1 MNRSIGVLLSAL
13 VFAVPAAAANDRQ
26 LMNSKPSPS
35 ASSPAPPPTP
45 PPATTQTYYV
55 AADGSDTASGSIT
68 SPWKTVDR
76 VNQQVLNP
84 GDAVLF
90 RAGDTFAD
98 AVLMPPSSGTPGQP
112 VTYGVYGNGRAT
124 ITQGEWSHASYVAL
138 RTLQFGAQVQAG
150 TDGGVHVSDWNIVN
164 VQILPAQGN
173 QRLGL
178 NYNGDRLT
186 LQQST
191 IRGTGLSGIL
201 MIGDTA
207 TITQNTIDNVG
218 LYNIGYNAHGI
229 YLDAS
234 NVTVDSNTITRFSAS
249 AVSARYRNS
258 TVTHNAIDTGQI
270 GIDFYQTDSV
280 AGMSK
285 WTGNTIRNTTAA
297 GIYTTSG
304 DYPLMESFT
313 IKSNTIA
320 APTNTVAGW
329 QAMNLGKTSGKYA
342 LS

>member
-1 MNRSIGVLLSAL
+1 MKRSVGVLLMAL
-13 VFAVPAAAANDRQ
+13 VFATPAATADARQ
-26 LMNSKPSPS
+26 SKNPKPSPPPP
-35 ASSPAPPPTP
+35 SPAPSPQP
-45 PPATTQTYYV
+45 PPVTTQTYYV
-55 AADGSDTASGSIT
+55 AATGSDTASGSIT

-84 GDAVLF
+84 GDTVLF

-98 AVLMPPSSGTPGQP
+98 AVLMPPSSGTPGKP
-112 VTYGVYGNGRAT
+112 VTYGVYGNGRA
-124 ITQGEWSHASYVAL
+124 IIAQGEWSHASYVAL
-138 RTLQFGAQVQAG
+138 RALQFGAQVQAG
-150 TDGGVHVSDWNIVN
+150 TNGGVHVSDWSIVN
-164 VQILPAQGN
+164 VQILPAPGN
-173 QRLGL
+173 QTLGL

-258 TVTHNAIDTGQI
+258 TVTHNTIDTGQI

-280 AGMSK
+280 AGKSV
-285 WTGNTIRNTTAA
+285 WTGNTIRNAASA

-320 APTNTVAGW
+320 APKNKAAGW
-329 QAMNLGKTSGKYA
+329 RDMNLGKTSGKYA
-342 LS
+342 VS